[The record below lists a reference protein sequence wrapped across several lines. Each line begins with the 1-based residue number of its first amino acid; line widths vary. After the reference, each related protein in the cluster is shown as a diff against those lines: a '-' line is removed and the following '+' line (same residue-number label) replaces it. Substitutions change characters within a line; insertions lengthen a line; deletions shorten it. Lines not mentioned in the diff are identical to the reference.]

1 MAMITG
7 FFRDSFRSIVRTEA
21 GIDRLF
27 SFSGGCQDS
36 LSFSRGFVDALAFL
50 QNPRLPPGMP
60 FVYLFIYSSEILFR
74 DAWRRNS
81 RIRITV
87 AYLSDEEGRGHNQ
100 SWGLRWGI
108 CEDSLTLQ
116 LEEKTTSNNKLTGH
130 KVSKFT
136 ADVITRKVLVMEH
149 CNKTKHWIK

>member
-60 FVYLFIYSSEILFR
+60 FVYLFIYSSEILFKR
-74 DAWRRNS
+74 CLKKKQSDQNNCCLSFRRGG
-81 RIRITV
+81 
-87 AYLSDEEGRGHNQ
+87 EGTQSELRVKVGNLRGFPH
-100 SWGLRWGI
+100 SP
-108 CEDSLTLQ
+108 
-116 LEEKTTSNNKLTGH
+116 TGRENH
-130 KVSKFT
+130 
-136 ADVITRKVLVMEH
+136 IE
-149 CNKTKHWIK
+149 